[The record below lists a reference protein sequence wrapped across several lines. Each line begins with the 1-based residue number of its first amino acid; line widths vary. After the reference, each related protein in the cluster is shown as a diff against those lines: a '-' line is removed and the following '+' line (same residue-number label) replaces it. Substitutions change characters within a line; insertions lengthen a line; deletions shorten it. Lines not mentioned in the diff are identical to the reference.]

1 MGRGP
6 GLRRRLGLTALVAAA
21 AVACGSDGSA
31 SLDVGAV
38 EREVPGVL
46 LPGHPGL
53 VVDVDCGT
61 PDPAGLGPLPC
72 TAVVAGVEIPVIVHR
87 PAVDGRVR
95 VESPADLVAAVDLAG
110 RAAERLSAEIG
121 VDARVSCTPAARV
134 AFAGEAFACTA
145 TDPDGREIALVA
157 TLVDDVGG
165 FRLDADPSRP
175 AAG

>member
-1 MGRGP
+1 M
-6 GLRRRLGLTALVAAA
+6 AVAT
-21 AVACGSDGSA
+21 VACGSDGPA
-31 SLDVGAV
+31 SLDIGAI

-61 PDPAGLGPLPC
+61 PDPAGLGALSC
-72 TAVVAGVEIPVIVHR
+72 TAVVAGMEIPVIVHR

-95 VESPADLVAAVDLAG
+95 VESPVDLVSAGDLAG
-110 RAAERLSAEIG
+110 RAAERLSVETG
-121 VDARVSCTPAARV
+121 VDAQVSCTPAARV

-175 AAG
+175 AGG